1 MRHIGLLTA
10 ATIVAMS
17 TTAFAQGGEAAGVNA
32 TGTIGPTVT
41 AAPPNRT
48 SAANAQQADPD
59 AGRYGVPGGVGDP
72 SVGANLTR
80 ANSRLT
86 SAPSSLNRPNPE
98 PRNRRLRR

>member
-1 MRHIGLLTA
+1 MRLIGLLTA

-17 TTAFAQGGEAAGVNA
+17 TAAFAQGGGGVNA

-41 AAPPNRT
+41 AVPPNGT
-48 SAANAQQADPD
+48 AGANAQQPDPD

-72 SVGANLTR
+72 SVGANLTS

-86 SAPSSLNRPNPE
+86 SAASSLNQPYG
-98 PRNRRLRR
+98 PRSRRLRR

>member
-1 MRHIGLLTA
+1 MRLIGLLTT

-17 TTAFAQGGEAAGVNA
+17 TAAFAQGGGGVNA
-32 TGTIGPTVT
+32 SGTIGPTVT
-41 AAPPNRT
+41 AVPPNGT
-48 SAANAQQADPD
+48 PDANAQRTDPD

-86 SAPSSLNRPNPE
+86 SAASSLHQANPGT
-98 PRNRRLRR
+98 RSRRLRR